1 MDKKTSKKSK
11 KSRMAVNSTA
21 SQKAYKQLKNQ
32 NLKQEKKDSRNHV
45 IKTIFMLVLFLVAIV
60 LVCMSGAFNVSEII
74 VEGNDAISKEQMIS
88 FSGIEKGTNLFAIS
102 KENVVSKMK
111 ENPYIDSVEVK
122 RCLPNKVKL
131 VIKERKIEYALP
143 LANSYIYINRQGYV
157 LKISNEIEN
166 VPQIIGGSTDLT
178 KLNETEQ
185 LEKVDLD
192 KLVCVE
198 KIIQTATIHKIQD
211 LITKID
217 ISNENDYAIYFESE
231 GKIAYLGSGTE
242 LNTRFLYIKAILKEQ
257 QGKNGKIFANMDLN
271 EEWVYFSEEPI

>member
-1 MDKKTSKKSK
+1 MLFRS
-11 KSRMAVNSTA
+11 
-21 SQKAYKQLKNQ
+21 
-32 NLKQEKKDSRNHV
+32 
-45 IKTIFMLVLFLVAIV
+45 KTIFMLVLFLVAIV

-166 VPQIIGGSTDLT
+166 VPQIIGVSTDLT

>member
-60 LVCMSGAFNVSEII
+60 LVCMSGAFSVSEII

-111 ENPYIDSVEVK
+111 ENPYIDSVEIR
-122 RCLPNKVKL
+122 RCLPNKIKL
-131 VIKERKIEYALP
+131 VVKERKIEYALP
-143 LANSYIYINRQGYV
+143 LANSYIYVNREGYV
-157 LKISNEIEN
+157 LRISNELSQ
-166 VPQIIGGSTDLT
+166 VPQIIGFSTDLT
-178 KLNETEQ
+178 NLKENQQ
-185 LEKVDLD
+185 LEQVDLD
-192 KLVCVE
+192 KMRCVE
-198 KIIQTATIHKIQD
+198 KIMQTAIHYKIQD
-211 LITKID
+211 LISKID
-217 ISNENDYAIYFESE
+217 ISNEKDYAIYFETE
-231 GKIAYLGSGTE
+231 GKIAYLGEGME

-257 QGKNGKIFANMDLN
+257 QGKTGKIFANVDLN
-271 EEWVYFSEEPI
+271 AEWVYFSEESI

>member
-60 LVCMSGAFNVSEII
+60 LVCMSGAFSVSEII

-102 KENVVSKMK
+102 KEDIVSKMK
-111 ENPYIDSVEVK
+111 ENPYIDSVEIR
-122 RCLPNKVKL
+122 RCLPNKIKL
-131 VIKERKIEYALP
+131 VVKERKIEYALP
-143 LANSYIYINRQGYV
+143 LANSYVYVNREGYV
-157 LKISNEIEN
+157 LRISNELSQ
-166 VPQIIGGSTDLT
+166 VPQIIGFSTDLT
-178 KLNETEQ
+178 NLKENQQ
-185 LEKVDLD
+185 LEQVDLD
-192 KLVCVE
+192 KMRCVE
-198 KIIQTATIHKIQD
+198 KIMQTAIHYKIQD
-211 LITKID
+211 LISKID
-217 ISNENDYAIYFESE
+217 ISNEKDYAIYFETE
-231 GKIAYLGSGTE
+231 GKIAYLGEGTE

-257 QGKNGKIFANMDLN
+257 QGKTGKIFANVDLN

>member
-32 NLKQEKKDSRNHV
+32 NLKQEKKDSRNHE

-111 ENPYIDSVEVK
+111 ENPYIDSVEIR
-122 RCLPNKVKL
+122 RCLPNKIKL
-131 VIKERKIEYALP
+131 VVKERKIEYALP
-143 LANSYIYINRQGYV
+143 LANSYVYVNREGYV
-157 LKISNEIEN
+157 LRISNELSQ
-166 VPQIIGGSTDLT
+166 VPQIIGFSTDLT
-178 KLNETEQ
+178 NLKENQQ
-185 LEKVDLD
+185 LEQVDLD
-192 KLVCVE
+192 KMRCVE
-198 KIIQTATIHKIQD
+198 KIMQTAIHYKIQD
-211 LITKID
+211 LISKID
-217 ISNENDYAIYFESE
+217 ISNEKDYAIYFETE
-231 GKIAYLGSGTE
+231 GKIAYLGEGTE

-257 QGKNGKIFANMDLN
+257 QGKTGKIFANVDLN

>member
-111 ENPYIDSVEVK
+111 ENPYIDSVEIR
-122 RCLPNKVKL
+122 RCLPNKIKL
-131 VIKERKIEYALP
+131 VVKERKIEYALP
-143 LANSYIYINRQGYV
+143 LANSYVYVNREGYV
-157 LKISNEIEN
+157 LRISNELSQ
-166 VPQIIGGSTDLT
+166 VPQIIGFSTDLT
-178 KLNETEQ
+178 NLKENQQ
-185 LEKVDLD
+185 LEQVDLD
-192 KLVCVE
+192 KMRCVE
-198 KIIQTATIHKIQD
+198 KIMQTAIHYKIQD
-211 LITKID
+211 LISKID
-217 ISNENDYAIYFESE
+217 ISNEKDYAIYFETE
-231 GKIAYLGSGTE
+231 GKIAYLGEGTE

-257 QGKNGKIFANMDLN
+257 QGKTGKIFANVDLN

>member
-166 VPQIIGGSTDLT
+166 VPQIIGVSTDLT

>member
-60 LVCMSGAFNVSEII
+60 LVCMSGAFSVSEII
-74 VEGNDAISKEQMIS
+74 VEGNNAISKEQMIS

-111 ENPYIDSVEVK
+111 ENPYIDSVEIR
-122 RCLPNKVKL
+122 RCLPNKIKL
-131 VIKERKIEYALP
+131 VVKERKIEYALP
-143 LANSYIYINRQGYV
+143 LANSYIYVNREGYV
-157 LKISNEIEN
+157 LRISNELSQ
-166 VPQIIGGSTDLT
+166 VPQIIGFSTDLT
-178 KLNETEQ
+178 NLKENQQ
-185 LEKVDLD
+185 LEQVDLD
-192 KLVCVE
+192 KMRSVE
-198 KIIQTATIHKIQD
+198 KIMQTAIHYKIQD
-211 LITKID
+211 LISKID
-217 ISNENDYAIYFESE
+217 ISNEKDYAIYFETE
-231 GKIAYLGSGTE
+231 GKIAYLGEGME

-257 QGKNGKIFANMDLN
+257 QGKTGKIFANVDLN
-271 EEWVYFSEEPI
+271 AEWVYFSEESI